1 MNIILELLWILPEG
15 NLSDLNFRLVVPSI
29 RNVESKSIFE
39 IASDLS
45 RFKELGANNSFKP
58 SDLLAS
64 TITLSNIGNIGGTV
78 LHPVIVQGQVCIG
91 GIGKLSRLPRFVGS
105 SLEIKESFI
114 LNVSFN
120 ADHRVIDGAT
130 MAKFVKM
137 WKELLETPGLLMRL

>member
-1 MNIILELLWILPEG
+1 LELQWILQEG
-15 NLSDLNFRLVVPSI
+15 KYLLIICRLVVPSI
-29 RNVESKSIFE
+29 RNVESKSILE
-39 IASDLS
+39 IAADLS
-45 RFKELGANNSFKP
+45 RFKDLGSSNSFSP
-58 SDLLAS
+58 SDLKPS

-105 SLEIKESFI
+105 TLEIKESYI

-130 MAKFVKM
+130 MAKFVSE
-137 WKELLETPGLLMRL
+137 WKKLLETPSLIMLNLK